1 MILLTYRVVHSTM
14 DSAREL
20 LESSVKLDS
29 PGAVKAIVLAGEQL
43 AGRGQRGR
51 TWESQGTGNLYAT
64 VLTTWPQLNT
74 RTASM
79 VGLLAGAAA
88 ADSICEVHLRRGG
101 SHDAL
106 QQLGLKWPNDVV
118 INDRKVGGLLT
129 ELHTRNDGTCIA
141 AIGLGINLTAPPL
154 NSAVAERSTCL
165 LSEHF
170 LYAPAT
176 DQILWFARSFNRLAR
191 QLNLYGEESVLRSW
205 RRWDVTAGRSYTA
218 LTEQGNI
225 QGIANG
231 LGPHGELSLLLADG
245 NTVLVT
251 TASSLNE
258 D

>member
-14 DSAREL
+14 DCAREL
-20 LESSVKLDS
+20 LDSSVKLES
-29 PGAVKAIVLAGEQL
+29 PGAVKAIILAGEQL

-64 VLTTWPQLNT
+64 VLITWPQLNK

-88 ADSICEVHLRRGG
+88 VDSICEVHLQRGG
-101 SHDAL
+101 SHEAL
-106 QQLGLKWPNDVV
+106 KHLGVKWPNDVV

-129 ELHTRNDGTCIA
+129 ELHIRNDGNCFA
-141 AIGLGINLTAPPL
+141 AIGIGINLTSPPL

-170 LYAPAT
+170 LHTPAS
-176 DQILWFARSFNRLAR
+176 DQVLWFARSFNRLAR
-191 QLNLYGEESVLRSW
+191 QFNLYGDESVLRSW
-205 RRWDVTAGRSYTA
+205 RRWDVTTGRSYTA
-218 LTEQGNI
+218 LTKQGNMK
-225 QGIANG
+225 GIANG

-251 TASSLNE
+251 TASSLSE